1 MSTLTAP
8 LPRPLLLRNFRALYL
23 DIFGYGILAGS
34 TLAFLNVY
42 VVRLGASN
50 IEMGLLSAGPAL
62 ISLLIAMPIGRW
74 LERRP
79 IVRTTYLSSIWF
91 RLGYVVM
98 VLLPWLLPPPAQ
110 IESYILVVLCM
121 SIPGTA
127 LAIGFNATLA
137 STVPPEWRAHVIGRR
152 NALMSFS
159 MTAVAL
165 LSGQLLDRIV
175 FPLNYQIVFAIG
187 VMGAAL
193 STVFLGRIR
202 PLNNRGPIGLSSP
215 ATPIKLGNSRA
226 VRIDLLR
233 GPFGPVMISYL
244 LFYLGQAMPVPLFAK
259 MQVDVLHLSDGV
271 ISLGTAAFNGLMLIG
286 SLQLARLT
294 RRFGHRGVF
303 AITALLYGAYPLLLG
318 LAENGVLFFVAS
330 VLGGAIT
337 GIMGGAQINRLMER
351 IPDDDLPAHMALN
364 NMAGNVALLV
374 GSMVGPLLADAVGL
388 REATL
393 LSAGLRVLAGIALV
407 RWA

>member
-8 LPRPLLLRNFRALYL
+8 LPRPLLRSNFRALYA

-42 VVRLGASN
+42 VARLGASN

-62 ISLLIAMPIGRW
+62 ISLLIAIPIGRW

-79 IVRTTYLSSIWF
+79 LIRATYLSSIWF

-98 VLLPWLLPPPAQ
+98 VLLPWFLPPPAQ
-110 IESYILVVLCM
+110 IGSYILVVLFM

-165 LSGQLLDRIV
+165 LSGQLLDHIV
-175 FPLNYQIVFAIG
+175 FPSNYQIVFAIG
-187 VMGAAL
+187 ALGAAL
-193 STVFLGRIR
+193 STVFLGRIK
-202 PLNNRGPIGLSSP
+202 PIGLSPVS
-215 ATPIKLGNSRA
+215 PIKLGNSKA
-226 VRIDLLR
+226 LRIDLLR
-233 GPFGPVMISYL
+233 GPFGPVLIAYL
-244 LFYLGQAMPVPLFAK
+244 FFYLGQAMPVPLFAK

-271 ISLGTAAFNGLMLIG
+271 ISLGTAAFNALMLIG

-303 AITALLYGAYPLLLG
+303 AATALLYGAYPLLLG

-374 GSMVGPLLADAVGL
+374 GSLAGPLLADAVGL

-393 LSAGLRVLAGIALV
+393 LSAGLRVLAGFALV